1 MRITL
6 SQLKKIKVETKSG
19 QMLGYVYD
27 VAFETEGQSVA
38 QYFVKSSVVSMNIGL
53 DKYLVSRNQ
62 VISID
67 DKKMIVEDNVE
78 KIEAKI
84 KIGNG
89 SKRSGVGVE
98 PVMMREQS

>member
-1 MRITL
+1 MKISKKWLQSYFEEKLPTADVIADAITFHL
-6 SQLKKIKVETKSG
+6 CEIES
-19 QMLGYVYD
+19 
-27 VAFETEGQSVA
+27 
-38 QYFVKSSVVSMNIGL
+38 
-53 DKYLVSRNQ
+53 
-62 VISID
+62 
-67 DKKMIVEDNVE
+67 VE